1 MNRRLILQIL
11 ALAASAGQ
19 LLDGQALG
27 RHYFPNDYEYGK
39 KITAR
44 MAELQQSVAGRV
56 QEPFPPF
63 KVIGN
68 TYYVGV
74 TGAGAF
80 LITSPQGHILVNSTY
95 AETAPLVQKSV
106 EQLGFKLTDIKIILI
121 DHRHGDKAGGASWLQ
136 EHTGAQLMAMDGDA
150 QIIARGGRGGYNAAP
165 GVVTL
170 VPPRLAARP
179 GSGAAGTPATVAG
192 DGGGGSEGGYYPPAR
207 VDHVL
212 HHEEQIKLGDIVV
225 TAHHIPGH
233 TEGSTTYT
241 WTALE
246 SGKTYSIVELCCVQ
260 TPAQNLSVLKAMAND
275 PARPFPALGAGD
287 QWAIAVMRRDYVRLE
302 NLVFDVF
309 LTGRPFEWLMYDK
322 YEQYKKTGDFRMFIN
337 RHDYRS
343 DLAAREL
350 ELEEAIMRGVPAGM
364 KINP

>member
-11 ALAASAGQ
+11 ALTASAVE

-39 KITAR
+39 TITAR
-44 MAELQQSVAGRV
+44 MAELQQSVVGRV
-56 QEPFPPF
+56 QDPFPPF

-121 DHRHGDKAGGASWLQ
+121 DHRHVDKAGGASWLK
-136 EHTGAQLMAMDGDA
+136 EHTGARLMAMDGDA
-150 QIIARGGRGGYNAAP
+150 QIIANGGRGGYSAAP
-165 GVVTL
+165 GVVAF
-170 VPPRLAARP
+170 VPPRLAAAR
-179 GSGAAGTPATVAG
+179 TPATVAG
-192 DGGGGSEGGYYPPAR
+192 DSGGGTQGGYYPPAK

-212 HHEEQIKLGDIVV
+212 HHGEQIKLGDIVV

-241 WTALE
+241 WTAPE

-275 PARPFPALGAGD
+275 PARPFPALGTGD
-287 QWAIAVMRRDYVRLE
+287 QWAIAVIRRDYLRLE

-322 YEQYKKTGDFRMFIN
+322 YEQYKKTGDFRVFIN

-350 ELEEAIMRGVPAGM
+350 ELEEAIKRGVPAGT
-364 KINP
+364 KTNP